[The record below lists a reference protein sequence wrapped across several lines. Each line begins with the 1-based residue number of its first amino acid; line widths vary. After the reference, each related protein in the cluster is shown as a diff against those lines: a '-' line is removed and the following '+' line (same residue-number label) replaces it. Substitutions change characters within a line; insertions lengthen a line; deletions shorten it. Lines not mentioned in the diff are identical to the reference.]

1 MDFCLQLLLS
11 AFLVCGLGASVMYG
25 WVQDR
30 QRLDR
35 LVDSQYRLITAA
47 LLAVALLAGLNYFYF
62 SRPQGRYLHS
72 WDLYHTVMS
81 AEYFGELGYSKLYE
95 CTIVLDAEA
104 EQVYQEVSQIRDL
117 SNLNRTTRKEVLSES
132 DCNELFSDQRR
143 KEFIEDL
150 RLFNSLNPA
159 GRWRRIFSDK
169 GYNGTPFYTFLIAS
183 LLKPFE
189 LTRGNLLLLAML
201 DIGLILVAFLVVSKT
216 FGLQLG
222 LLAFIFFCTSFPNR
236 FEHMGGS
243 LLRFDYIVYLM
254 LAVCCMKSKR
264 HKLAGVFVGLASMV
278 RIFPIL
284 FASGLGIKALF
295 DFIQRRQQDKK
306 YRKFFLALAITVAV
320 FFLLSLASGRGVS
333 GWVEF
338 GENMRLHNQNSSGFR
353 IGFKHLFMFHGE
365 MTLADGV
372 VPYLQ
377 KTLEFQEVRFIYL
390 LCVLVILGLLILVMN
405 RLNDPNASILFL
417 VVTFF
422 LLFTATRYYYSIL
435 VLPFLLD
442 VDFLRTSWAR
452 VFHFLLFLITAITYT
467 VYLYNPFPPFIYN
480 YLFSFLLLLCYG
492 IVLSHLTVVHRVFR
506 ASEEV

>member
-1 MDFCLQLLLS
+1 M
-11 AFLVCGLGASVMYG
+11 G
-25 WVQDR
+25 
-30 QRLDR
+30 
-35 LVDSQYRLITAA
+35 SQYRLITAT
-47 LLAVALLAGLNYFYF
+47 LLAVALVAVLNYFYF

-81 AEYFGELGYSKLYE
+81 ARYFGELGYSKLYE

-104 EQVYQEVSQIRDL
+104 EQVYQGVSQIRDL
-117 SNLNRTTRKEVLSES
+117 SNLKGATRKEVLSKS
-132 DCNELFSDQRR
+132 DCNELFSDDRR
-143 KEFIEDL
+143 KQFIEDL
-150 RLFNSLNPA
+150 RIFNSLNSA
-159 GRWRRIFSDK
+159 GRWRRIFTDK
-169 GYNGTPFYTFLIAS
+169 GYNGTPFYTLLVAWI
-183 LLKPFE
+183 LKPFE
-189 LTRGNLLLLAML
+189 LTRVSLLLLAML

-243 LLRFDYIVYLM
+243 LLRFDYVAYLM
-254 LAVCCMKSKR
+254 LAVCSMKSKR

-284 FASGLGIKALF
+284 FASGLGIKALYH
-295 DFIQRRQQDKK
+295 FIEKRQLDKK
-306 YRKFFLALAITVAV
+306 YKKFFSALAITVGIC
-320 FFLLSLASGRGVS
+320 FLLSLASGQGVS

-365 MTLADGV
+365 MTQADGV

-390 LCVLVILGLLILVMN
+390 LCVLALLVLLILVMSK
-405 RLNDPNASILFL
+405 LNDLNASILFL
-417 VVTFF
+417 VVAFY
-422 LLFTATRYYYSIL
+422 LLFTSTRYYYSIL

-442 VDFLRTSWAR
+442 VDFLETSWAR
-452 VFHFLLFLITAITYT
+452 VFQLLLFLISATAYM
-467 VYLYNPFPPFIYN
+467 VSLYNPFPPFIYN
-480 YLFSFLLLLCYG
+480 YLFSFLLLLCFG
-492 IVLSHLTVVHRVFR
+492 IVLTHRLTLSTVDSDR
-506 ASEEV
+506 